1 MSPVYNYFP
10 ASIKPEHMRAHD
22 NIETLDKLT
31 EDHLNKIE
39 DSHTKG
45 TSHDTQIADLEERV
59 SKLEE
64 SNGT

>member
-1 MSPVYNYFP
+1 MSPIWNQYLPN
-10 ASIKPEHMRAHD
+10 IKPGDLHGHANSD
-22 NIETLDKLT
+22 TLDKLT

-45 TSHDTQIADLEERV
+45 MSHDMQIADLEERV